1 MNKNPRLLG
10 WEPIHVKHMRCTL
23 APIIMEMENGALE
36 DEFSLRK
43 VIVGKILSYTDNSTR
58 AFCGL

>member
-10 WEPIHVKHMRCTL
+10 WEPKNVKHMRCTF
-23 APIIMEMENGALE
+23 APITMEMDNGALE
-36 DEFSLRK
+36 DEFSLIK
-43 VIVGKILSYTDNSTR
+43 VIVGKILSYRYNSTR